1 MGCLICNFS
10 KLTYPHNIVAINEHN
25 GQKKMNKHY
34 HSDEILIH
42 SLNSFLLT
50 VFAKRASTTE

>member
-25 GQKKMNKHY
+25 GQKKNEQAL
-34 HSDEILIH
+34 SI
-42 SLNSFLLT
+42 
-50 VFAKRASTTE
+50 